1 MYQNKH
7 FHVVVFSSV
16 VETYCTY
23 QSLNSA
29 ILVLAACSI
38 LTDHRPHVDEI
49 LKDSIAK
56 SLNVIN
62 KRIQSEWQVNNVK
75 GRSSRLTFDRYK
87 VQWFIFPTSF
97 YINEA
102 IDQVRSRESLQKK
115 RKTNFYQRALIQYQN
130 SLHFCM

>member
-23 QSLNSA
+23 QSLNSV
-29 ILVLAACSI
+29 ILVPAACSI

-56 SLNVIN
+56 SFNVN
-62 KRIQSEWQVNNVK
+62 DKRIQSE
-75 GRSSRLTFDRYK
+75 
-87 VQWFIFPTSF
+87 
-97 YINEA
+97 
-102 IDQVRSRESLQKK
+102 
-115 RKTNFYQRALIQYQN
+115 
-130 SLHFCM
+130 